1 VNPTQTIATMNVPLV
16 KPNTELSD
24 RIGMLD
30 LNVGRWFQMGKARIQ
45 PELAIFNTFNN
56 LAVYQVRSS
65 NYLTSS
71 YLQPSV
77 TLQPRVTR
85 IGVNVKW

>member
-1 VNPTQTIATMNVPLV
+1 
-16 KPNTELSD
+16 
-24 RIGMLD
+24 MLD
-30 LNVGRWFQMGKARIQ
+30 LNIGRWFQYGKMRIQ
-45 PELAIFNTFNN
+45 PEVAIFNTLNN
-56 LAVYQVRSS
+56 LAVYQVRSQ

-71 YLQPSV
+71 YMPPST